1 MRHRVNIVRESV
13 DEVSFSD
20 DGSDDNGASKLR
32 KMLQQKLSAERK
44 ANKKVKVMA
53 GVDDDE
59 ELDRD
64 QNSLGIEEEEKE
76 DWTNYRTGG
85 PI

>member
-1 MRHRVNIVRESV
+1 
-13 DEVSFSD
+13 
-20 DGSDDNGASKLR
+20 
-32 KMLQQKLSAERK
+32 
-44 ANKKVKVMA
+44 MA

-64 QNSLGIEEEEKE
+64 QNLHGIEEEEKE